1 MQYICKDYS
10 TLVNGQKIRVAC
22 SCNIVMREF
31 KKINKYLGEQF
42 LDLFD
47 KFKNLCEN
55 TKKEKFDNNYLNK

>member
-31 KKINKYLGEQF
+31 KKLDKYLGEQF
-42 LDLFD
+42 LDIFN
-47 KFKNLCEN
+47 KFKNLSEN
-55 TKKEKFDNNYLNK
+55 IKKEKFDYEQLFK